1 MRFFKENS
9 YDVVRLYVNQFGI
22 TIFSLI
28 LYFSASI
35 VADEAWRLTIYLL
48 ISIFSTLFFY
58 ALIYYTA
65 WEFGGKDRIRIDAG
79 RMEYNKYKGLY
90 LGLLAGVPNLV
101 FSVLSILGKG
111 IYMISS
117 AGFFDLL
124 FSIPNVLLRF
134 TSAMYMGALKYL
146 FNPVGGLNPDLMF
159 LLQSVGFLILTALG
173 ACIVHFGYYMGHGCY
188 HIMDLFNSK
197 KGNTTKDSSEN

>member
-9 YDVVRLYVNQFGI
+9 YDVVRLYINQFGI

-28 LYFSASI
+28 LYFSGTV
-35 VADEAWRLTIYLL
+35 VADESWKLTLYLL

-79 RMEYNKYKGLY
+79 RMEYNKNKGLY
-90 LGLLAGVPNLV
+90 LGLLAGTPNLV
-101 FSVLSILGKG
+101 FAILSILGKG
-111 IYMISS
+111 IYMLSG

-124 FSIPNVLLRF
+124 FSIPNILLRF
-134 TSAMYMGALKYL
+134 TSAMYMGSMKFF
-146 FNPVGGLNPDLMF
+146 FNPIGAQDPDLMF
-159 LLQSVGFLILTALG
+159 LLQSIGFLLLTVLG
-173 ACIVHFGYYMGHGCY
+173 AFVVHFGYRMGYKCRHLTDIFKIG
-188 HIMDLFNSK
+188 SK
-197 KGNTTKDSSEN
+197 NKDNESK